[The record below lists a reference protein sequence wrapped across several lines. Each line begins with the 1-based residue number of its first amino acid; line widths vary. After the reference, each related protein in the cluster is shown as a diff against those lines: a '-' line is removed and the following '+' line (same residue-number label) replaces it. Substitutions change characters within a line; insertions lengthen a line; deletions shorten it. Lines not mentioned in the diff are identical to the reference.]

1 MESDKFDITQ
11 IYPKL
16 YKAKQG
22 SVEIIDVPLL
32 RILAVSGEG
41 DPKGPSFQQSVDA
54 LYSVAYS
61 IMTMPKNGMQ
71 VEGFVDFKVPPLEAL
86 WSMRSGKTMDISK
99 KDELLWE
106 IFIVVPGFVTQ
117 KVVNMAIAIA
127 KEHKLNDKYENL
139 HISSLQEKRS
149 AQILHVGSYATE
161 AKDIESLHKSI
172 KRRGYKPS
180 ARHHEIYLSD
190 PTRTKTGKLKTI
202 IRQPVIKI

>member
-16 YKAKQG
+16 YEAKQG
-22 SVEIIDVPLL
+22 VVEVIDVPML
-32 RILAVSGEG
+32 RILAISGEG
-41 DPKGPSFQQSVDA
+41 DPKGPSFQQSVEA
-54 LYSVAYS
+54 LYSVVYS
-61 IMTMPKNGMQ
+61 ILGMPKSGVQ
-71 VEGFVDFKVPPLEAL
+71 IEGFVDFKVSPLEVL
-86 WSMRSGKTMDISK
+86 WSMRGGQAMDFSK

-106 IFIVVPGFVTQ
+106 IFVVVPGYVNQ
-117 KVVNMAIAIA
+117 KIVNMATLKA
-127 KEHKLNDKYENL
+127 KEYKENEKYDSL
-139 HISSLQEKRS
+139 HISSLQEKKS

-190 PTRTKTGKLKTI
+190 PTRTKTGRLKTI
-202 IRQPVIKI
+202 IRQPIIKI

>member
-1 MESDKFDITQ
+1 MESEKFDITQ

-22 SVEIIDVPLL
+22 AVQVLDVPML
-32 RILAVSGEG
+32 RILAISGEG

-54 LYSVAYS
+54 LYSAVYS
-61 IMTMPKNGMQ
+61 ILAMPKIGVQ
-71 VEGFVDFKVPPLEAL
+71 IEGFVDFKVSPLEAL
-86 WSMRSGKTMDISK
+86 WSMRGGQAMDISK

-106 IFIVVPGFVTQ
+106 IFVVVPGFVNQ
-117 KVVNMAIAIA
+117 KLVNMAVLKA
-127 KEHKLNDKYENL
+127 KKHKENDKYESL
-139 HISSLQEKRS
+139 HISSLQEKKS

-172 KRRGYKPS
+172 KRRGYKLS

-190 PTRTKTGKLKTI
+190 PTRTKTGRLKTI
-202 IRQPVIKI
+202 IRQPIIKI